1 VPRSRPGHHH
11 RQQQDLLDVSIVM
24 TQQRTITRPINTFI
38 RDERGAIAVL
48 LTVMLP
54 AFVGFMTLSIDATY
68 LYATN
73 NQLQIAADAAA
84 LAGVQYVGAY
94 ENSMGSTPC
103 ASNSLQLCTSALA
116 LAGTTA
122 KKYNQ
127 PITAGSAAILKN
139 SDIVVGNWS
148 TSGVFTPMTS
158 TSTLLANAVQV
169 TTRMSATTFF
179 TPMLAIV
186 ATGAGF
192 TSMSLTAT
200 ATAAFTSTGVDTG
213 GVSGSLVGGAA
224 KLIIV
229 QDISRSFSATCT
241 YQGTQCMNYAQT
253 AIQDCAEYFK
263 LTGSSS
269 SKFGLSELTGNSP
282 QTGWKPTGWVT
293 GNPSYTAPYY
303 PLTAPTSSNWVTYP
317 TINDTTT
324 MSTTGTPSTTPVGCN
339 TSGGAPSTW
348 TTTPYV
354 CSGSNVAAGMQAA
367 INQLCQPSSSC
378 GESVNTTSTMEM
390 IIITDGDPNCSTYT
404 SNIAGQNCGSG
415 GNSQLLSD
423 AQTLAT
429 TAGQNGISVSTIYYN
444 DNSCTSG
451 TCQTDLDQLTINSNA
466 ALNQYH
472 QGSMQAL
479 NFAEQAASNLS
490 ADMVKLC
497 AGVANGSKPRL
508 VL

>member
-1 VPRSRPGHHH
+1 M
-11 RQQQDLLDVSIVM
+11 I
-24 TQQRTITRPINTFI
+24 QQRTITQPIKTFI

-84 LAGVQYVGAY
+84 LAGVQYIGAY

-103 ASNSLQLCTSALA
+103 GSNSLQLCTSALA

-139 SDIVVGNWS
+139 ADIMVGNWS
-148 TSGVFTPMTS
+148 TSGTFTPITAS
-158 TSTLLANAVQV
+158 STLLANAVQV

-186 ATGAGF
+186 VTGAGF

-200 ATAAFTSTGVDTG
+200 ATAAFTSTGVDTTG
-213 GVSGSLVGGAA
+213 SSGSLIGSSA
-224 KLIIV
+224 KLVIV
-229 QDISRSFSATCT
+229 QDISQSFSSSCT
-241 YQGTQCMNYAQT
+241 YLGTKCLSYAQT

-269 SKFGLSELTGNSP
+269 SKFGLTEMTGNSP
-282 QTGWKPTGWVT
+282 QTGWKPAGWVT
-293 GNPSYTAPYY
+293 GNPVYTAPYY

-324 MSTTGTPSTTPVGCN
+324 MSTTGTPTTTPVGCTN
-339 TSGGAPSTW
+339 GSPSSS
-348 TTTPYV
+348 TPYF
-354 CSGSNVAAGMQAA
+354 CSGSNVASGMQAA
-367 INQLCQPSSSC
+367 INQLCQPASSC
-378 GESVNTTSTMEM
+378 VESVSTTSTMEM

-404 SNIAGQNCGSG
+404 SQIAGQNCPAGPG
-415 GNSQLLSD
+415 TTGNNQLLSD

-429 TAGQNGISVSTIYYN
+429 TAGQDGISVSTIYYN

-451 TCQTDLDQLTINSNA
+451 MCETDLDLLTTNSNA

-472 QGSMQAL
+472 KGSMQAL
-479 NFAEQAASNLS
+479 NFAVVAASNLS
-490 ADMVKLC
+490 ADIMKLC

>member
-1 VPRSRPGHHH
+1 
-11 RQQQDLLDVSIVM
+11 
-24 TQQRTITRPINTFI
+24 
-38 RDERGAIAVL
+38 
-48 LTVMLP
+48 
-54 AFVGFMTLSIDATY
+54 MTLSIDATY

-269 SKFGLSELTGNSP
+269 SKFGLSELTGNRRRR
-282 QTGWKPTGWVT
+282 
-293 GNPSYTAPYY
+293 A
-303 PLTAPTSSNWVTYP
+303 
-317 TINDTTT
+317 
-324 MSTTGTPSTTPVGCN
+324 
-339 TSGGAPSTW
+339 
-348 TTTPYV
+348 
-354 CSGSNVAAGMQAA
+354 GSQPAG
-367 INQLCQPSSSC
+367 
-378 GESVNTTSTMEM
+378 
-390 IIITDGDPNCSTYT
+390 
-404 SNIAGQNCGSG
+404 
-415 GNSQLLSD
+415 
-423 AQTLAT
+423 
-429 TAGQNGISVSTIYYN
+429 
-444 DNSCTSG
+444 
-451 TCQTDLDQLTINSNA
+451 
-466 ALNQYH
+466 
-472 QGSMQAL
+472 
-479 NFAEQAASNLS
+479 
-490 ADMVKLC
+490 
-497 AGVANGSKPRL
+497 
-508 VL
+508 

>member
-1 VPRSRPGHHH
+1 M
-11 RQQQDLLDVSIVM
+11 I
-24 TQQRTITRPINTFI
+24 QQRTITRPIKTFI

-84 LAGVQYVGAY
+84 LAGVQYVGGY

-103 ASNSLQLCTSALA
+103 GSNSLQLCTSALA

-122 KKYNQ
+122 KKYNE
-127 PITAGSAAILKN
+127 PITAGGAAILKN

-158 TSTLLANAVQV
+158 SSTLLANAVQV
-169 TTRMSATTFF
+169 TTRMTATTFF

-186 ATGAGF
+186 ASGAGF
-192 TSMSLTAT
+192 TNMSLTAT
-200 ATAAFTSTGVDTG
+200 ATAAFSSTGVSSA
-213 GVSGSLVGGAA
+213 GVSGSLIGNAA
-224 KLIIV
+224 KLVIV
-229 QDISRSFSATCT
+229 QDISQSFSNSCT
-241 YQGTQCMNYAQT
+241 YLGLKCFTYAQT
-253 AIQDCAEYFK
+253 AIQDCAAYFK
-263 LTGSSS
+263 LTGSST
-269 SKFGLSELTGNSP
+269 SKLGLSEMTGNSP

-293 GNPSYTAPYY
+293 GNPVYTAPYY

-324 MSTTGTPSTTPVGCN
+324 MSTTGTPTTTPVGC
-339 TSGGAPSTW
+339 TSGSPSSS
-348 TTTPYV
+348 TPYF
-354 CSGSNVAAGMQAA
+354 CSGSNIASGMQAA
-367 INQLCQPSSSC
+367 INQMCPTAGSC
-378 GESVNTTSTMEM
+378 GESVNNDNTMEM

-404 SNIAGQNCGSG
+404 SNISGQNCPAGSG
-415 GNSQLLSD
+415 TTGNNQLLSD

-429 TAGQNGISVSTIYYN
+429 TAGQDGISVSTIYYN

-451 TCQTDLDQLTINSNA
+451 TCETDLDLLTTNSNA

-472 QGSMQAL
+472 PGSMQAL
-479 NFAEQAASNLS
+479 NFAEVAASNLS
-490 ADMVKLC
+490 ADMMKLC